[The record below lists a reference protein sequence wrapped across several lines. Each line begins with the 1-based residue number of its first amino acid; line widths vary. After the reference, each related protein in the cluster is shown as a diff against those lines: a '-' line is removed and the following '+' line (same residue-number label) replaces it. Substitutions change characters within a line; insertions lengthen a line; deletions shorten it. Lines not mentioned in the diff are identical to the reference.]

1 MLVLGSTLP
10 PSMLHTA
17 FPAFPVVVPP
27 SESRRM
33 ISTWHSHNRV
43 FRQLLLTFLHIDITC
58 DESQERW
65 GHFALLVASIW
76 SVDAKLWTL
85 SRNFPTFI
93 PATSFPFPICLVR
106 VFCLVRVKKIVAQ
119 DWRRKIE
126 IQLLARGW
134 ALDQNARRFM
144 WARVLKY
151 AFFCLSLLCD
161 AALVTPSGAFKLAF
175 LFLTKG
181 PMPLEPLW
189 RRFFTWRTNDREYSI
204 YVHPPVGL
212 KLFQYWTRCVTL
224 FDEVHSFCR
233 LHIPNWINILREG
246 DQK

>member
-1 MLVLGSTLP
+1 MLVLGSTLA

-106 VFCLVRVKKIVAQ
+106 IFCLVNVTWILTIKTSRLAASSSGSEMRVESSLHGIVDFFGFPDLGFHHCVRGSACWGY
-119 DWRRKIE
+119 WR
-126 IQLLARGW
+126 
-134 ALDQNARRFM
+134 
-144 WARVLKY
+144 LKRPY
-151 AFFCLSLLCD
+151 RIFSSS
-161 AALVTPSGAFKLAF
+161 LVTCLRC
-175 LFLTKG
+175 KG
-181 PMPLEPLW
+181 IPL
-189 RRFFTWRTNDREYSI
+189 
-204 YVHPPVGL
+204 
-212 KLFQYWTRCVTL
+212 
-224 FDEVHSFCR
+224 
-233 LHIPNWINILREG
+233 
-246 DQK
+246 

>member
-1 MLVLGSTLP
+1 MLVLGSTLA

-43 FRQLLLTFLHIDITC
+43 FRQLLLTFLNSDITC

-106 VFCLVRVKKIVAQ
+106 VFCLVRVKT
-119 DWRRKIE
+119 
-126 IQLLARGW
+126 
-134 ALDQNARRFM
+134 
-144 WARVLKY
+144 
-151 AFFCLSLLCD
+151 S
-161 AALVTPSGAFKLAF
+161 SGKH
-175 LFLTKG
+175 
-181 PMPLEPLW
+181 
-189 RRFFTWRTNDREYSI
+189 RI
-204 YVHPPVGL
+204 YVTNL
-212 KLFQYWTRCVTL
+212 LY
-224 FDEVHSFCR
+224 
-233 LHIPNWINILREG
+233 LHHLPTVVAEG
-246 DQK
+246 IQNSN

>member
-1 MLVLGSTLP
+1 MLVLGSTLA

-43 FRQLLLTFLHIDITC
+43 FRQLLLTFLNSDITC

-76 SVDAKLWTL
+76 SVDAKLWTV

-106 VFCLVRVKKIVAQ
+106 VFCLVRVKSNSGCIISYRTSWAHNRETERGAWYPNMVNFTILYFHSHAPVHFTHHILNTITIKGTCLPVFYFMSPL
-119 DWRRKIE
+119 RR
-126 IQLLARGW
+126 
-134 ALDQNARRFM
+134 N
-144 WARVLKY
+144 
-151 AFFCLSLLCD
+151 
-161 AALVTPSGAFKLAF
+161 
-175 LFLTKG
+175 
-181 PMPLEPLW
+181 
-189 RRFFTWRTNDREYSI
+189 
-204 YVHPPVGL
+204 
-212 KLFQYWTRCVTL
+212 
-224 FDEVHSFCR
+224 
-233 LHIPNWINILREG
+233 
-246 DQK
+246 